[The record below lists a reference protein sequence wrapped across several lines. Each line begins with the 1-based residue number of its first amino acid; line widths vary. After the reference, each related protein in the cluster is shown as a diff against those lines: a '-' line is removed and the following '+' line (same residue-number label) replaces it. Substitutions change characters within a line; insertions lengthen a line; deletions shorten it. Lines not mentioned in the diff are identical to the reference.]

1 MNNIDNMSIFYIYLI
16 IIFITYI
23 ILRYKTISKD
33 NDDPFIITLI
43 VSVIWPLC
51 LITYILIYCFKY
63 LDILLMK
70 IYIIKELIKNKE
82 INKEINKE
90 S

>member
-23 ILRYKTISKD
+23 ILRYKTISGD
-33 NDDPFIITLI
+33 NDDPLIITLI
-43 VSVIWPLC
+43 VSVIWPLF
-51 LITYILIYCFKY
+51 LITYILIYFFRY
-63 LDILLMK
+63 LDILLRK

-82 INKEINKE
+82 INKEINK
-90 S
+90 

>member
-1 MNNIDNMSIFYIYLI
+1 MNNIDNTTIFYIYLI

-23 ILRYKTISKD
+23 ILRYKTISED
-33 NDDPFIITLI
+33 NDDPLIITLI

-51 LITYILIYCFKY
+51 LIMYILMYCFRY
-63 LDILLMK
+63 LDILLRK

-82 INKEINKE
+82 IKK
-90 S
+90 